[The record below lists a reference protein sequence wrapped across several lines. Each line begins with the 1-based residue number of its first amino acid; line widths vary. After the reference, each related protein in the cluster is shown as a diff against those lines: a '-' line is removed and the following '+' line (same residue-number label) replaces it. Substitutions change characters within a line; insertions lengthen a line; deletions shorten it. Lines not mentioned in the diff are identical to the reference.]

1 MYLIT
6 FSKQADKALRKM
18 PSNIAQ
24 NIVKKIK
31 KLSINPDIMKN
42 VKKLTD
48 HPGFRLRSGDWRII
62 YVINKN
68 EKLIQIVKI
77 KTRGDAYK

>member
-24 NIVKKIK
+24 NIVKRIK
-31 KLSINPDIMKN
+31 ELSINPDIMKN
-42 VKKLTD
+42 VKNLTD

-77 KTRGDAYK
+77 KTRGDVYK

>member
-1 MYLIT
+1 
-6 FSKQADKALRKM
+6 M

-24 NIVKKIK
+24 NTVKKIK

-48 HPGFRLRSGDWRII
+48 HTGFRLRSGDWRII

>member
-31 KLSINPDIMKN
+31 ELSINPDIMKN

-77 KTRGDAYK
+77 KTRGDVYK

>member
-77 KTRGDAYK
+77 KTRGDGYK

>member
-1 MYLIT
+1 
-6 FSKQADKALRKM
+6 M

-31 KLSINPDIMKN
+31 ELSINPDIMKN

-77 KTRGDAYK
+77 KTRGDVYK

>member
-77 KTRGDAYK
+77 KTRGDVYK

>member
-1 MYLIT
+1 
-6 FSKQADKALRKM
+6 M

>member
-1 MYLIT
+1 
-6 FSKQADKALRKM
+6 M

-31 KLSINPDIMKN
+31 ELSINPDIMKN

-48 HPGFRLRSGDWRII
+48 HPGFRLLSGDWRII
-62 YVINKN
+62 YLINKN

-77 KTRGDAYK
+77 KTRGDVYK

>member
-1 MYLIT
+1 
-6 FSKQADKALRKM
+6 M

-77 KTRGDAYK
+77 KTRGDVYK

>member
-18 PSNIAQ
+18 LSNIAQ

-31 KLSINPDIMKN
+31 ELSINPDIMKN

-77 KTRGDAYK
+77 KTRGDVYK

>member
-1 MYLIT
+1 
-6 FSKQADKALRKM
+6 M

-31 KLSINPDIMKN
+31 ELSINPDIMKN

>member
-18 PSNIAQ
+18 PINIAQ

-77 KTRGDAYK
+77 KTRGDVYK

>member
-48 HPGFRLRSGDWRII
+48 HLGFRLRSGDWRII

>member
-42 VKKLTD
+42 VEKLTD